1 MGKGFF
7 EGFSSY
13 GIQRSVY
20 VLFYQEKGR
29 FIHYCRK
36 DIVPCMH
43 RKKCLLRFCVVS
55 VSLCMIVKNEEK
67 VIACCLDS
75 VKNLVDEIIILGT
88 IIFIG

>member
-1 MGKGFF
+1 MGKGFLRVSVHMV
-7 EGFSSY
+7 FS
-13 GIQRSVY
+13 GVFT
-20 VLFYQEKGR
+20 FYQEKGR